1 MTTKSWVWTISI
13 AASIAASAW
22 AGTIGKVI
30 PIGGMASDLALDEN
44 RGVLY
49 VANFTANRVEVVS
62 LSDNSVQRSMNVA
75 SQPSSLAISPD
86 GKYLVVAHFGN
97 NVAPAPPSN
106 ALTVIN
112 LDTNERQTF
121 ALGAAPLG
129 VAFGND
135 GKALIATATEF
146 LSFDPQTGGRE
157 LIDTITGVA
166 AKTLPQP
173 ANSFPPSITSASMA
187 ASRDGSRI
195 YGQTDTLNFGYD
207 VATRHIQANI
217 YTAAPP
223 MAPRVVSVNQD
234 GSAYTAG
241 WALWDGNLTLQGRFS
256 LMSEFPGPSG
266 DLNVG
271 THAIDTSRNLIYS
284 QVPLKNDSR
293 TAILK
298 IVDAE
303 NLAVR
308 ETLQL
313 PENFT
318 GKSVLTNDNN
328 MMYGVSESG
337 ILVLPVGSMDQ
348 VSRIFASQED
358 VVFRGNFCSK
368 QTATQEITI
377 TDVSGA
383 ATDFSIK
390 SNTPG
395 VTVFPTGGT
404 TPARIRIAVDPS
416 QFTTQKGTVSAL
428 LTIQSSNAAN
438 IPAGVRVLFNNK
450 EPDQRGAFV
459 NVPGK
464 LVDLIADPVRNR
476 FYVLRQDTNEV
487 LVFDAATNTQ
497 VAKLKTGNT
506 PTQLAF
512 SFDKKNLLV
521 GSDDSQLLYVFD
533 LDTLQPS
540 ESVRMPAGH
549 YPRSVAAAGST
560 VLTVARVA
568 GGTNTIDRVDMATLT
583 ATELPRLGVF
593 ANSVDVNTTLIG
605 SPNGSSIMA
614 AQANGNVLLY
624 NAAADTFTISRKL
637 AGTLAGAYAA
647 SNYDQFVIGNQM
659 LNASLVPTS
668 QLGSDTLSTGFA
680 FVDQTAYR
688 ASAANA
694 SSPGMLQRFDPKNIS
709 GGTSARIVE
718 APVQSDTNAPFTRT
732 LAPLANRTGIVALT
746 TSGITVLPWNYDANV
761 APPRVDRVVNS
772 ADFSSQVAPNGLV
785 SIMGSN
791 LNSVNQAFS
800 GGTSSL
806 QDSCI
811 QVNGVSVPV
820 LFVSPTQINAQIP
833 PVDSGTLRL
842 ATPGGVVDNIPLNI
856 SATAPAIF
864 RVTVPG
870 LDQSV
875 PAIVRASNNTV
886 ATLSNPIHRGDVLV
900 IYATGLGHTNPDLPA
915 GTAAPS
921 DTLTPARVT
930 PTITIGGVA
939 VEVLFA
945 GLTPG
950 QIGVY
955 QINVKVYGNVPLGIA
970 QSLVITQGGGSTS
983 ASVRVVD

>member
-1 MTTKSWVWTISI
+1 
-13 AASIAASAW
+13 
-22 AGTIGKVI
+22 
-30 PIGGMASDLALDEN
+30 
-44 RGVLY
+44 
-49 VANFTANRVEVVS
+49 
-62 LSDNSVQRSMNVA
+62 
-75 SQPSSLAISPD
+75 
-86 GKYLVVAHFGN
+86 
-97 NVAPAPPSN
+97 
-106 ALTVIN
+106 
-112 LDTNERQTF
+112 
-121 ALGAAPLG
+121 
-129 VAFGND
+129 
-135 GKALIATATEF
+135 
-146 LSFDPQTGGRE
+146 
-157 LIDTITGVA
+157 
-166 AKTLPQP
+166 
-173 ANSFPPSITSASMA
+173 
-187 ASRDGSRI
+187 
-195 YGQTDTLNFGYD
+195 
-207 VATRHIQANI
+207 
-217 YTAAPP
+217 
-223 MAPRVVSVNQD
+223 
-234 GSAYTAG
+234 
-241 WALWDGNLTLQGRFS
+241 
-256 LMSEFPGPSG
+256 
-266 DLNVG
+266 
-271 THAIDTSRNLIYS
+271 
-284 QVPLKNDSR
+284 
-293 TAILK
+293 
-298 IVDAE
+298 
-303 NLAVR
+303 
-308 ETLQL
+308 
-313 PENFT
+313 
-318 GKSVLTNDNN
+318 
-328 MMYGVSESG
+328 
-337 ILVLPVGSMDQ
+337 
-348 VSRIFASQED
+348 
-358 VVFRGNFCSK
+358 
-368 QTATQEITI
+368 
-377 TDVSGA
+377 
-383 ATDFSIK
+383 
-390 SNTPG
+390 
-395 VTVFPTGGT
+395 
-404 TPARIRIAVDPS
+404 VDPS

-772 ADFSSQVAPNGLV
+772 ADFSSPVAPNGLV